1 MASEIRVDKITHTA
15 GVGTITPSPSGVHI
29 AGIVTGTTF
38 SGSGASLTN
47 LAAANLTGTIADARF
62 PATLPAVSAASLTQ
76 IPAAN
81 IVGVATEG
89 LTKTGGFGKLIN
101 YSTLTKTDMAS
112 ASVDQGAMSG
122 DMISFSYA
130 AASSSNKLLF
140 LNSITAGG
148 QTGVYINFF
157 IGGAQSV
164 SGIRGDQHSNA
175 AWQRTSA
182 VIYGYGDSSLCT
194 TPHNFLLSNPST
206 SSTAYS
212 YRFSHA
218 NTGTRTLWINQGV
231 SYGNLNYQA
240 TATSTIAIL
249 EFGP

>member
-15 GVGTITPSPSGVHI
+15 GVGTITPSPTGVHI

-47 LAAANLTGTIADARF
+47 VPDSALSAVTASKLTGA
-62 PATLPAVSAASLTQ
+62 LPALNAASLTQ

-81 IVGVATEG
+81 IVGVASEG

-101 YSTLTKTDMAS
+101 YSSLTKTDMAS

-140 LNSITAGG
+140 LNSITCGG
-148 QTGVYINFF
+148 QTGMYINFF

-164 SGIRGDQHSNA
+164 SGIRGDQNANA

-231 SYGNLNYQA
+231 SYGNLNYQG